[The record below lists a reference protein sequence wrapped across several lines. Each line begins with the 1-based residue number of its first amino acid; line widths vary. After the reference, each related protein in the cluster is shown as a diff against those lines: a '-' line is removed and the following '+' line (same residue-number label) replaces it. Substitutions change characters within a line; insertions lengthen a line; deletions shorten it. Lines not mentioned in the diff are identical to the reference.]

1 MFGGDVVGV
10 SLGCSVQTGNG
21 NGHIKMTHSNNKGS
35 GGGKKKIV
43 KKIFTH
49 KDGDGMHVVSHASNA
64 LIAFDSKTIKHFD

>member
-1 MFGGDVVGV
+1 MVGV

-43 KKIFTH
+43 KKNLHT
-49 KDGDGMHVVSHASNA
+49 
-64 LIAFDSKTIKHFD
+64 